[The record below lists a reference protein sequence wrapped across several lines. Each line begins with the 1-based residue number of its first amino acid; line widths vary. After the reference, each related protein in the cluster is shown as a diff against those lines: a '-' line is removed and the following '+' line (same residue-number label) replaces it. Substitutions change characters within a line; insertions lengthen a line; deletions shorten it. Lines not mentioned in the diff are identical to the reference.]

1 MSNPLATS
9 LTSRTYLGL
18 ILAQFTATFNDQAI
32 HIVAVFFAVDLLV
45 RFAQVPLFDEKGVV
59 AMVTACFITP
69 FLLFSSLAGLLGD
82 KYSKRS
88 MIVFWKLAE
97 VAMMAVA
104 LLGLAMPHFVGV
116 DSPHLRT
123 VAIAGSSLVVGVV
136 FLMGM
141 HSTFFVPAKLGAMPE
156 IMHPSVLSRANG
168 LLEGSSFMAQILGT
182 SVGGML
188 YALLKGEVIPGANPR
203 LVLGQEWLIGV
214 VLLLLALV
222 GTATALLMNPLPAAD
237 PNLVVGWNWFRP
249 LWKNIKTVL
258 NSKPLTLSSTGI
270 AFCVFMTL
278 FLRQTLLLQGE
289 MVKELNTAKAE
300 LAAAQAATQPAGKSP
315 GTAVPDAE
323 QEAAEEEEVVPLRGW
338 ASPRLRQALQEPEL
352 RVALLFVLVGLGVGV
367 GSLVAGFLS
376 GHRIELGMVPVGGV
390 LIVLSTL
397 FPSITLEYRRLFGLC
412 LFGIGFGAGFYLVP
426 MYTLLQQRAPKESKG
441 NVIAASNFI
450 NVSGGVISVLVFFA
464 VAGLLD
470 RIYGVRVGESEAVGN
485 VELLTRRIAGL
496 ESQFSVPRRL
506 YLTATIFTLA
516 ALILLQRRLPDFALR
531 ALIWLKNG
539 CHNRLR
545 VLGLENLPLNGP
557 VLLLTN
563 CNDLPEVLDLTAAL
577 DRHARMLLVAPRDET
592 IPASWVEKVALG
604 TNTRRLAPQGAHTE
618 LSGVLDEGRELLRS
632 GGMVA
637 VNIEPDTEVSRHLV
651 ADLGLVPGTVWLPVC
666 SIRSPS
672 ATGPAPRILIG
683 EPLRGPSSLAEARTA
698 LAALAAN
705 SAVEGVSAPVLGT
718 H

>member
-1 MSNPLATS
+1 MSQPLATS

-45 RFAQVPLFDEKGVV
+45 RFAQVPVFDEKGVV

-82 KYSKRS
+82 RYSKRS

-97 VAMMAVA
+97 VGMMALA
-104 LLGLAMPHFVGV
+104 LVGLALPHLVGV

-123 VAIAGSSLVVGVV
+123 VAIAGATLVVGVV

-214 VLLLLALV
+214 VLLLLALI
-222 GTATALLMNPLPAAD
+222 GTGTALLMSHLPAAD

-300 LAAAQAATQPAGKSP
+300 LAAAQAATGAAAGSP
-315 GTAVPDAE
+315 GGVATDEEAVD
-323 QEAAEEEEVVPLRGW
+323 EEEEVVPLRGW
-338 ASPRLRQALQEPEL
+338 ASPRLQQALQEPEL

-376 GHRIELGMVPVGGV
+376 GHRVELGMVPIGGV

-470 RIYGVRVGESEAVGN
+470 RLYGVRVGESEAVGN
-485 VELLTRRIAGL
+485 VELLTRRIEGL

-557 VLLLTN
+557 VLLVTN
-563 CNDLPEVLDLTAAL
+563 CNQLPEVLDLTAAL
-577 DRHARMLLVAPRDET
+577 DRHARVLLVGTRDET
-592 IPASWVEKVALG
+592 APVSWIEKVALR
-604 TNTRRLAPQGAHTE
+604 TNTRRVSPQGGDVD
-618 LSGVLDEGRELLRS
+618 LSGVLDEGREVLRS

-637 VNIEPDTEVSRHLV
+637 VNIEPDGEVSRHLV
-651 ADLGLVPGTVWLPVC
+651 AELGLVPGTVWLPVC
-666 SIRSPS
+666 SIRSDV
-672 ATGPAPRILIG
+672 AAGPAPRIFIG
-683 EPLRGPSSLAEARTA
+683 EPLRGPSSLTEARSA
-698 LAALAAN
+698 LAALAATGPGE
-705 SAVEGVSAPVLGT
+705 STAILGT